1 MKINIEFD
9 TEHDSK
15 CLIASV
21 LKLISE
27 SKCKCTCHSEPV
39 KKDTDVKPEEPK
51 QVDTVKVDT
60 VKPNKNSKKKR
71 TYSICENENCGK
83 RFLQKRKDR
92 VQKYCCRTCANA
104 ATASKRAE
112 ILSAKAN
119 RTHEDS
125 DKQLELFD
133 NEQLKPTAPTK
144 PQYPE
149 KREPDPVHRCKLCD
163 AKFVDLGNGTTFC
176 SKCIK
181 AHGGEDGC
189 QVALEEKLGKFM
201 VHKTPWKTCPKCG
214 RDFHDPKDE
223 HVFCSKCE
231 TDLEPQMRKFLKERN
246 KK

>member
-1 MKINIEFD
+1 MRINIEFD

-21 LKLISE
+21 LKLITE

-39 KKDTDVKPEEPK
+39 KKDTEVKPEPK
-51 QVDTVKVDT
+51 QVVTVKSD
-60 VKPNKNSKKKR
+60 KNNKKKKS
-71 TYSICENENCGK
+71 YSICENENCGK

-92 VQKYCCRTCANA
+92 VQRYCCRTCANA
-104 ATASKRAE
+104 ATASKRAAV
-112 ILSAKAN
+112 LSAKAN

-133 NEQLKPTAPTK
+133 NEQIRQIVASK
-144 PQYPE
+144 PQLTN
-149 KREPDPVHRCKLCD
+149 KREAAPVHRCKLCD
-163 AKFVDLGNGTTFC
+163 AKFVDLGNGTSFC

-181 AHGGEDGC
+181 THGDEDGC
-189 QVALEEKLGKFM
+189 HVALEEKLGKST

-223 HVFCSKCE
+223 HIFCSKCE
-231 TDLEPQMRKFLKERN
+231 SDATPQMKEFLKERN